1 MFASLTNVRENWVG
15 REVSGEEVGGK
26 LCGEGNADGSKEE
39 GGGSEADPR
48 RDLAIVLCKSTV

>member
-15 REVSGEEVGGK
+15 REVN
-26 LCGEGNADGSKEE
+26 GEGSKGRISEE

-48 RDLAIVLCKSTV
+48 RDLAIVMCKSITKHP